1 MINASIPVRHI
12 DDNHNVPM
20 YITNIDTVP
29 AGSFYG
35 KMVVSMRPVPII
47 KLLELFKQLPDSSS
61 AWCPYSYWRPSI
73 IGIKDINAPDL
84 EILLK

>member
-35 KMVVSMRPVPII
+35 KMVLIMRPVPHHQVVRAVRNFQIPQVHGALFI
-47 KLLELFKQLPDSSS
+47 LETQV
-61 AWCPYSYWRPSI
+61 
-73 IGIKDINAPDL
+73 
-84 EILLK
+84 